1 MDQEYNYGSLHL
13 VVANFAGATRKF
25 AENYRQSWWQQYD

>member
-13 VVANFAGATRKF
+13 VVADFAGATRKF
-25 AENYRQSWWQQYD
+25 VQNYRQSWWQQYD